1 MDNGKTE
8 EDLLHELILMQ
19 QDLKEKVDSHE
30 RFISRFQLLVQHK
43 GLFSQVIGNLPFPV
57 AIFAYTGVVLM
68 ANNLLMQQAGIKP
81 AELSEGKLNL
91 LDRVTDENYGVFEA
105 AEDVFAGETTV
116 VKGLVLPLA
125 LFCRAESGAQ
135 DDPYHTAVFF
145 PVPDGDGSRNG
156 AVMLM
161 E

>member
-1 MDNGKTE
+1 MDNDRTKE
-8 EDLLHELILMQ
+8 ALLHELIRMQ
-19 QDLKEKVDSHE
+19 RDVQEKVESHE
-30 RFISRFQLLVQHK
+30 RFISRFQLLVQHE
-43 GLFSQVIGNLPFPV
+43 GLFSQVIDNLPFPV
-57 AIFAYTGVVLM
+57 AIFAYTGVVRM
-68 ANNLLMQQAGIKP
+68 ANNLLMKLAGIKA
-81 AELSEGKLNL
+81 AELLEGKLNL

-116 VKGLVLPLA
+116 VKDLVLPLA
-125 LFCRAESGAQ
+125 LFCRAEFSVQ

-145 PVPDGDGSRNG
+145 PVPDKEGTRNG